1 MNKIILIAFVL
12 LCSAKAALQA
22 KDYKI
27 KDAGELNALNLKPGD
42 NVTMQGELWKD
53 QQLIFK
59 GHGTKEKPITLKA
72 EFPGKTILS
81 GNSTLI
87 IDGTWLIADGL
98 SFANGFIEKG
108 DVIQFSPRST
118 WCRLTNTSIVDFNN
132 PNDKADY
139 RWVSMNG
146 FNNRV
151 DHCLLKGK
159 SHQGVTLVVWLTD
172 KPNYHKIDH
181 NYFGHRPELGRNG
194 GETIRIG
201 TSTWSFHDSYTTVE
215 NNIFDHCDGELEAVS
230 VKSCKNTIRNN
241 LFYETKATLTLRH
254 GNGSEVY
261 GNYFIGNFIKGTG
274 GIRIIGE
281 NHKVYNNYFY
291 GLTGTGVSAAIS
303 VMAGLPNPVL
313 TSHWQVK
320 NATITNNMIV
330 ACKEPFA
337 IGAGYNPGRYLP
349 ALNTTFTDNTILSS
363 KGSIKWYDTNVVVTF
378 KKNILVN
385 DVNSDKVP
393 EGFTVKDMKAT
404 IDENDLYLMAG
415 QTRAKPFW
423 KTESIGP
430 VWAKDLKKVF
440 NVK

>member
-12 LCSAKAALQA
+12 LFSTKASLQA

-27 KDAGELNALNLKPGD
+27 KDANGLNALSLKPGD
-42 NVTMQGELWKD
+42 KVIMQGELWKD
-53 QQLIFK
+53 QQLVFK
-59 GHGTKEKPITLKA
+59 GKGTKENPITLA
-72 EFPGKTILS
+72 VEFPGKTILS
-81 GNSTLI
+81 GNSTLTI
-87 IDGTWLIADGL
+87 EGTWLIADGL
-98 SFANGFIEKG
+98 SFTNGFIEKG
-108 DVIQFSPRST
+108 DVIQFSIKSS
-118 WCRLTNTSIVDFNN
+118 WCRLTNSSVVDYNN
-132 PNDKADY
+132 PDGKADY

-151 DHCLLKGK
+151 DHCLLQGK
-159 SHQGVTLVVWLTD
+159 KHQGVTLVVWLTD

-181 NYFGHRPELGRNG
+181 NYFGARPELGRNG

-241 LFYETKATLTLRH
+241 LFYESKATLTLRH

-261 GNYFIGNFIKGTG
+261 GNCFIGNFIAGTG
-274 GIRIIGE
+274 GVRIIGE

-320 NATITNNMIV
+320 NATITNNKIV
-330 ACKEPFA
+330 ACKEAFA
-337 IGAGYNPGRYLP
+337 VGAGYNPGRYLP
-349 ALNTTFTDNTILSS
+349 ALNTTFANNLILSS
-363 KGSIKWYDTNVVVTF
+363 KVAIKRYDTTVVVRF
-378 KKNILVN
+378 KDNTISN
-385 DVNSDKVP
+385 DASPDKLP
-393 EGFTVKDMKAT
+393 EGFISK
-404 IDENDLYLMAG
+404 YLD
-415 QTRAKPFW
+415 
-423 KTESIGP
+423 SVGP
-430 VWAKDLKKVF
+430 VWAKDLKKEF
-440 NVK
+440 KVK